1 MMQNVRLMFSIK
13 ILVISLL
20 LTGCSMKAQM
30 VRSMDPIMEDMSS
43 AVNMSNDVDLIRDGL
58 PASLIQMDGF
68 IKSDPN
74 NKLLLKAAESYFGYA
89 FSFVEDVNRPRAS
102 ALYLKAREYALRAL
116 KKYRQFDEQAP
127 DLNDMLANCGKQ
139 DVPALYWAA
148 GSWLAWIGL
157 NVDNPEAIM
166 DIPKVEAM
174 LDRVI
179 ELDETYY
186 YGMAHAML
194 GGLYASQPK
203 NMGGNPEKANKQF
216 QKAFNISGS
225 KLLAAQLMYA
235 KFYAVQ
241 IQDKALFVNTLSEI
255 IATPVNFFPERNLAN
270 EVAKRKAKDLLEKVD
285 TLF

>member
-1 MMQNVRLMFSIK
+1 MFSIK

-43 AVNMSNDVDLIRDGL
+43 VVNMSNDVDLIRDGL

-186 YGMAHAML
+186 YGMAYAML

>member
-43 AVNMSNDVDLIRDGL
+43 VVNMSNDVDLIRDGL

-186 YGMAHAML
+186 YGMAYAML